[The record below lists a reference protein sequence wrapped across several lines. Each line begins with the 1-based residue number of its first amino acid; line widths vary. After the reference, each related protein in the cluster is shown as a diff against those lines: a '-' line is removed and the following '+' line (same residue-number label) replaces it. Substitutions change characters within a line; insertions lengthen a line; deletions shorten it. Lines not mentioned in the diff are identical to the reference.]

1 MGKNVVDMTI
11 RANMD
16 VSQLSAGISQIQGIL
31 QKLNLPPE
39 VRKQFNSL
47 IGTAT
52 SDLEKF
58 QSKLQSGFKTKGDI
72 TGFEKISSN
81 LQKSLAN
88 LEAEWNKLRG
98 MDISQ
103 LMKLDSSS
111 VAKIK
116 EIENSFKQLSSELQS
131 KLKPNLQ
138 KITTQLNNLTTASSK
153 KAGNQIKDLLGAGQY
168 EQAAAAIEQYIVKQQ
183 KAISSFGEDN
193 KGHASRQRTLDTYNA
208 IKETLTLVIAE
219 VNNFNQS
226 ANNLQSDRMRIMAE
240 ATKEANTQLQQG
252 SALFGDLTNKA
263 KTYSNSMQQ
272 SAQKTVELGYDLDML
287 KSRVQYF
294 FSLTNSVMLFRRILQ
309 DTIQTT
315 KELDAAMTET
325 AVVTDFS
332 VADMWKELPR
342 YTKLAKDLG
351 ATIQGVYET
360 MTLYYQQGLKTEEVV
375 EVGTETLKMA
385 RIAGLDYAKAT
396 DFMTAALRGFNME
409 INEVNAQKINDVYS
423 NLAAIT
429 AADTKEIA
437 TAMTKTASI
446 ASNANMEFE
455 TTAAFLSQIIET
467 TRESAE
473 TAGTAM
479 KTVIARFTELKKDP
493 AEIGEVDGEIVD
505 ANKIETALRTI
516 DVALRDTNGQFR
528 DLDDVFLDIAAKWD
542 GLDTN
547 TQRYIATMA
556 AGSRQQ
562 SRFIA
567 MMSDYGRT
575 MELVNAANNSAGAS
589 QRQFD
594 KTLESLEAKLNR
606 LKDAWD
612 QFTMGIANNTL
623 IKGGID
629 ALTGLLNII
638 NKLTEHLPG
647 ATKGIANLLLMIG
660 GFVGGKKIFD
670 AFFASTLT
678 NIKMLSA
685 GGAKAGVVYGKSF
698 REALAIEFAKTG
710 KTLSGIK
717 GAIFGTK
724 IVGPDFEKSI
734 GQLTMDYQKE
744 ASKVSGPM
752 GMQFFVPKSK
762 EAIEAHKKLNNEIAL
777 RETYLKASTA
787 QQTAYNTAVAAGI
800 TQEEAKLLLINS
812 DISATAKDIA
822 VKQVDLE
829 IQKEGIFL
837 TEAER
842 AAKIKELET
851 LIIEQTYR
859 KKGLIGRIAYATQQ
873 KVNILLENK
882 EIQGKKRAILIWL
895 QEKTAIQATTA
906 EMWKALIPMAALVAA
921 IGLVVG
927 GLILFVDWAKKQ
939 TLDYKMEKAA
949 EATEKAAEAANQ
961 AKKAYDELNSSIEE
975 LKSAEQNIDNLT
987 QGTLEWQQAVLEL
1000 NKQILELIDQ
1010 FPELRSQL
1018 LNELQV
1024 EANGKL
1030 SLSDTGYNLIKQ
1042 QSNERYKNAIA
1053 GQSISA
1059 TQEAFLRKE
1068 KGLQDFNNYNL
1079 LVKKIDET
1087 TKKVEKAGAKE
1098 RVTGPAFGSSATSN
1112 SDTLFN
1118 PVAMLSSFNDGAKK
1132 LQEEQLDL
1140 QEKAYR
1146 YTTTEDALVS
1156 ISQED
1161 KDKLYSKYIENPKIF
1176 IEENE
1181 ELKNFATILNTTSQE
1196 LLKFVPAMRQ
1206 RREAELEYEAAVRA
1220 QAQQLILGT
1229 TSDTF
1234 KNRKDSSGIS
1244 DTFADFFVDKQED
1257 LVTQEISTISGKGND
1272 LTEYAEQL
1280 GIQNF
1285 VNQGTTTKSLEK
1297 LYQELTGSTKEQVEE
1312 MFGGNK
1318 KELREAIARIKVGK
1332 DWGKKV
1338 ENFAKE
1344 LDTFGRNLSDID
1356 KKALTDLFG
1365 GANGA
1370 GLTKG
1375 SLDQFKKY
1383 RDTDLVKVY
1392 NGSKTL
1398 QEQFDSKDSFVEWAR
1413 EQVSQAELV
1422 FSDAKTKL
1430 SSLGISI
1437 DNFNEKLSAD
1447 AIEGISNKLE
1457 EVFYKGGDS
1466 SKLAEQFNE
1475 IVGTLD
1481 PEKANQFASALNAI
1495 DWSSITDLEGLSNTL
1510 YEMGIYV
1517 DKTKLDTFTDNI
1529 IDFNDAIRKVDLSQL
1544 TTQLENAQSLIE
1556 NISDRERGERE
1567 FTKEEMELLT
1577 SGEYG
1582 VSSDLFVGYGDK
1594 WQYVGT
1600 SLDAL
1605 TQALQKNTEATLM
1618 ATSKELEKQIEIAN
1632 KATAAQEEAGVDLS
1646 GYGTLSSEQRQELL
1660 GNFLNT
1666 LGEAETFG
1674 GYNVDKLR
1682 GLAEAKDLDSAQQ
1695 DFLNGLLEILANAI
1709 GTEDSLVAQKES
1721 TERGLGFLQYGGKS
1735 STEIASVA
1743 TQTETTENAVEIK
1756 NATDA
1761 LLYKAAAYAK
1771 LEDEIRAYNDAVARG
1786 EKEQEKAIKKD
1797 IASQIAIEER
1807 AEALDD
1813 LDDKVEEHIK
1823 GLKKTNKETDAY
1835 KEGLADLT
1843 EDLNDAFD
1851 MDLDSTFLSDDG
1863 YENLKLLEQ
1872 AMKGSQSAW
1881 NQLIQNMMMA
1891 KYESEDFA
1899 TEYGLMGQ
1907 DVSAITAALNGL
1919 SFNINGTADVTQ
1931 LVTALFNAG
1940 KTGEEVARFLEELS
1954 LTNIQF
1960 KVDGNLM
1967 NLEDITDPSQLQ
1979 GRTMQIHATNVNIPA
1994 ARRGSSFG
2002 SGGPNTGSKSG
2013 GSGGGGSDKPW
2024 ENPYDSFYNITEDL
2038 NDLLEKRNDLE
2049 QEYDE
2054 ILQNENATVN
2064 DFIEN
2069 YKDRLQS
2076 YQAEIDLQNQIFNLR
2091 KKEQQDI
2098 LKKNSD
2104 LSKYAW
2110 IENGKVQIDFK
2121 KIDKVTDEELGQ
2133 RIEDYID
2140 SLEKNTEEINKAED
2154 AVREAKKAAE
2164 DLIDEWE
2171 ENTADFE
2178 REVFDAIVAQRE
2190 KEIEEMEGIAESFD
2204 TASQDLVSA
2213 IQEEIE
2219 SRRQDRENQETENDI
2234 LDKERRLAFLQ
2245 QDTSGAYDQE
2255 ILQLQKELAEQ
2266 KEDYT
2271 DTLIDQKIS
2280 ELEKQND
2287 EAAKQREKQIQIAQ
2301 SQLKYD
2307 QESGVIAKRVKEL
2320 LDGTSGPGKGNWNA
2334 IMDLLMDKEGFKGL
2348 TSTEQE
2354 IWKNGVHKNFKSALA
2369 FLQSG
2374 GKENLATLLKN
2385 SGQKI
2390 TNNYNYYGNDNKNKK
2405 SSSSSS
2411 SSGSSSGSSNG
2422 TSQQKLTKG
2431 DKTVNAKTLT
2441 QKGTLAK
2448 TIEFAEK
2455 SSMALARYYAHL
2467 GRYKKIDNVEY
2478 LEISGM
2484 YYKASDLKFKTR
2496 KRGDQTLYTSYLP
2509 QGTKGYQYKTGGLA
2523 DYTGPAWLDGTK
2535 SKPELVLNQKDT
2547 QNFLQLKDILSNFMK
2562 NRNGTVNNSQ
2572 VGDTNYEISITVE
2585 QMNSDY
2591 DVEQVANKIK
2601 QMISS
2606 DALYRNSNLVSRLR

>member
-1 MGKNVVDMTI
+1 
-11 RANMD
+11 
-16 VSQLSAGISQIQGIL
+16 
-31 QKLNLPPE
+31 
-39 VRKQFNSL
+39 
-47 IGTAT
+47 
-52 SDLEKF
+52 
-58 QSKLQSGFKTKGDI
+58 
-72 TGFEKISSN
+72 
-81 LQKSLAN
+81 
-88 LEAEWNKLRG
+88 
-98 MDISQ
+98 
-103 LMKLDSSS
+103 
-111 VAKIK
+111 
-116 EIENSFKQLSSELQS
+116 
-131 KLKPNLQ
+131 
-138 KITTQLNNLTTASSK
+138 
-153 KAGNQIKDLLGAGQY
+153 
-168 EQAAAAIEQYIVKQQ
+168 
-183 KAISSFGEDN
+183 
-193 KGHASRQRTLDTYNA
+193 
-208 IKETLTLVIAE
+208 
-219 VNNFNQS
+219 
-226 ANNLQSDRMRIMAE
+226 
-240 ATKEANTQLQQG
+240 
-252 SALFGDLTNKA
+252 
-263 KTYSNSMQQ
+263 
-272 SAQKTVELGYDLDML
+272 ML
-287 KSRVQYF
+287 KSRVNYF
-294 FSLTNSVMLFRRILQ
+294 FGLTNSVFLFKRAITSALN
-309 DTIQTT
+309 TV
-315 KELDAAMTET
+315 KELDAVMTET
-325 AVVTDFS
+325 AVVTDFT
-332 VADMWKELPR
+332 VGDMWEKLPE
-342 YTKLAKDLG
+342 YSDKASALGASIKDLYA
-351 ATIQGVYET
+351 AT
-360 MTLYYQQGLKTEEVV
+360 TLYYQQGLKTNEVF

-423 NLAAIT
+423 ELAAIT

-516 DVALRDTNGQFR
+516 DVALRGTNGQFR
-528 DLDDVFLDIAAKWD
+528 DLDEVFLDIAAKWD
-542 GLDTN
+542 GLSTN

-567 MMSDYGRT
+567 MMSDYSRT

-589 QRQFD
+589 QKQFD
-594 KTLESLEAKLNR
+594 KTLESLEAKMNQ

-710 KTLSGIK
+710 KTLTGLK

-724 IVGPDFEKSI
+724 IMGPDFEKSI

-762 EAIEAHKKLNNEIAL
+762 EAIEAHKKLNDEIAL
-777 RETYLKASTA
+777 RNTYLSASTT
-787 QQTAYNTAVAAGI
+787 QQTAYNAAVAAGI
-800 TQEEAKLLLINS
+800 TQEEAKALLTS
-812 DISATAKDIA
+812 TDISLTAKKIA
-822 VKQVDLE
+822 TDRVDLE
-829 IQKEGIFL
+829 IQKEGVFL

-851 LIIEQTYR
+851 LIVEQTYR
-859 KKGLIGRIAYATQQ
+859 KKGLIGRIAYAIQQ

-882 EIQGKKRAILIWL
+882 EIQGKTRAILVWL
-895 QEKTAIQATTA
+895 QEKTAIDATTA
-906 EMWKALIPMAALVAA
+906 SMWKALIPMAALVAT

-927 GLILFVDWAKKQ
+927 GLIVLVKWAKKQ

-1000 NKQILELIDQ
+1000 NNQILELIDQ

-1030 SLSDTGYNLIKQ
+1030 TLSDTGYNLIKQ
-1042 QSNERYKNAIA
+1042 QSSERYKNAVA

-1068 KGLQDFNNYNL
+1068 KGLQDFNNYDL
-1079 LVKKIDET
+1079 IVKKIDET
-1087 TKKVEKAGAKE
+1087 TKKVEKAGVKE
-1098 RVTGPAFGSSATSN
+1098 RTTGLALGSSATSN

-1118 PVAMLSSFNDGAKK
+1118 PVAMLSSFNDSAKEI
-1132 LQEEQLDL
+1132 QEYQLDL
-1140 QEKAYR
+1140 QEKAYQ

-1181 ELKNFATILNTTSQE
+1181 ELKKFATNLNTTSQE

-1206 RREAELEYEAAVRA
+1206 RREAELEYEASVRA

-1234 KNRKDSSGIS
+1234 QNRKDSSGIS
-1244 DTFADFFVDKQED
+1244 DTFADFFTDKQED
-1257 LVTQEISTISGKGND
+1257 LITQEISTISGKGND
-1272 LTEYAEQL
+1272 LTDYAKQM

-1285 VNQGTTTKSLEK
+1285 ENQGSTKRSLEK
-1297 LYQELTGSTKEQVEE
+1297 LYQELTGATKEQIEE
-1312 MFGGNK
+1312 MFEGN
-1318 KELREAIARIKVGK
+1318 EEDLRKAIARIKVGK

-1338 ENFAKE
+1338 ESFAKE
-1344 LDTFGRNLSDID
+1344 LDTFGRTLSKAD

-1370 GLTKG
+1370 GFTKG
-1375 SLDQFKKY
+1375 SLDQFKNY
-1383 RDTDLVKVY
+1383 NDEQLARVY
-1392 NGSKTL
+1392 HSSKTL
-1398 QEQFDSKDSFVEWAR
+1398 QGQFDSKDSFVEWAR

-1422 FSDAKTKL
+1422 FLDAKTKL

-1437 DNFNEKLSAD
+1437 DNFNKKLSAD

-1457 EVFYKGGDS
+1457 EAFYKGGDS
-1466 SKLAEQFNE
+1466 SKLAKQFNE
-1475 IVGTLD
+1475 IVKTLD

-1495 DWSSITDLEGLSNTL
+1495 DWSSVTDLEGLSNTL

-1529 IDFNDAIRKVDLSQL
+1529 IDFNDATRKVDLGQL
-1544 TTQLENAQSLIE
+1544 TAQLENAQSLIE
-1556 NISDRERGERE
+1556 DISDRERGERE

-1594 WQYVGT
+1594 WEYVGT
-1600 SLDAL
+1600 SLDTL
-1605 TQALQKNTEATLM
+1605 TQALQKNTEATLR
-1618 ATSKELEKQIEIAN
+1618 ATAAELDKQIEIAN
-1632 KATAAQEEAGVDLS
+1632 KATAAQEENGVDLA
-1646 GYGTLSSEQRQELL
+1646 GYGVLSSDQRQELL
-1660 GNFLNT
+1660 AQFLNT
-1666 LGEAETFG
+1666 LGDAESFA
-1674 GYNVDKLR
+1674 GYNVEKLR
-1682 GLAEAKDLDSAQQ
+1682 GLTTGELDSAQQ
-1695 DFLNGLLEILANAI
+1695 DFLNSFLEILANAI
-1709 GTEDSLVAQKES
+1709 GTEDSLVTQKES
-1721 TERGLGFLQYGGKS
+1721 AERELGFLQYAGKS
-1735 STEIASVA
+1735 STEIASTA
-1743 TQTETTENAVEIK
+1743 TQAETTENATEIK

-1761 LLYKAAAYAK
+1761 LLYKAAAYDE
-1771 LEDEIRAYNDAVARG
+1771 LDDEIRAYNDAVKTND
-1786 EKEQEKAIKKD
+1786 KEQQNLIKKD
-1797 IASQIAIEER
+1797 IAAKVAIEER

-1813 LDDKVEEHIK
+1813 LDDKVEDHIK
-1823 GLKKTNKETDAY
+1823 GLKKTNKNTDEY

-1843 EDLNDAFD
+1843 EDLNAAFD
-1851 MDLDSTFLSDDG
+1851 TDLTSDFFEDSP
-1863 YENLKLLEQ
+1863 ENLRLLER
-1872 AMKGSQSAW
+1872 ALKGSQTAW
-1881 NQLIQNMMMA
+1881 ESLIINMQKA
-1891 KYESEDFA
+1891 QAESDNFATTYGLNADYISGVTTALDGLDYDINGHADISQVVAALYTAGATAEDVASMLEALGFTNIEFGVDMEDF
-1899 TEYGLMGQ
+1899 TLPDGSVIQ
-1907 DVSAITAALNGL
+1907 IPKK
-1919 SFNINGTADVTQ
+1919 VT
-1931 LVTALFNAG
+1931 
-1940 KTGEEVARFLEELS
+1940 
-1954 LTNIQF
+1954 
-1960 KVDGNLM
+1960 
-1967 NLEDITDPSQLQ
+1967 
-1979 GRTMQIHATNVNIPA
+1979 ATNVNIPA
-1994 ARRGSSFG
+1994 ARRNSSFG
-2002 SGGPNTGSKSG
+2002 SGGPESGTKTGDK
-2013 GSGGGGSDKPW
+2013 GGGDSDKSW

-2064 DFIEN
+2064 DFIKN

-2076 YQAEIDLQNQIFNLR
+2076 YQAEIDLQNQIFDLR

-2110 IENGKVQIDFK
+2110 VENGKVQIDIK

-2140 SLEKNTEEINKAED
+2140 SLEKNTEEMNKAED

-2204 TASQDLVSA
+2204 TASQDLVTA
-2213 IQEEIE
+2213 IQEEIN
-2219 SRRQDRENQETENDI
+2219 SRRQAKENQETENDI
-2234 LDKERRLAFLQ
+2234 IDKERRLAFLQ

-2255 ILQLQKELAEQ
+2255 ILQLQKELTEQ

-2307 QESGVIAKRVKEL
+2307 QESGVIAKQVKEL

-2334 IMDLLMDKEGFKGL
+2334 IMDLLMAKDGFKGL

-2354 IWKNGVHKNFKSALA
+2354 IWKNGVHKNFKEALA
-2369 FLQSG
+2369 FLKSG
-2374 GKENLATLLKN
+2374 GKDTLGNLLKN

-2390 TNNYNYYGNDNKNKK
+2390 TKNYNYYGNDSKNKK
-2405 SSSSSS
+2405 SSGSSSGSSSSS
-2411 SSGSSSGSSNG
+2411 SSGSSNG
-2422 TSQQKLTKG
+2422 NSQQGSTKG
-2431 DKTVNAKTLT
+2431 DETVKAKKLT
-2441 QKGTLAK
+2441 HKGTLAK
-2448 TIEFAEK
+2448 TIEFSEK

-2509 QGTKGYQYKTGGLA
+2509 QGAKGYQYKTGGLA

-2547 QNFLQLKDILSNFMK
+2547 QNFLQLKDVLSNFMK
-2562 NRNGTVNNSQ
+2562 NRNGIVNNSQ
-2572 VGDTNYEISITVE
+2572 AGDTNYEISITVE

-2606 DALYRNSNLVSRLR
+2606 DAMYRNSNLVSRLR